1 MSINIMEDCPALP
14 ITEKKFKIDRRSKS
28 RGRSSVSTTSIGA
41 TEPEL
46 KCRVA
51 RGDYIIVNGF
61 NLRQSLTCLPC
72 NSCKRHRCITAANF
86 DECEQAFYFDNCS
99 IFRCTVTNSKI
110 IRHRTGDFSIAYITT
125 NLDMIDP
132 NTGEA
137 FRDEFGREVKVEG
150 WVKSKHLRK
159 PVSTSKS
166 AEPAVRQ
173 NEREVDRS
181 RSSSVV
187 FTETPFQFGDL
198 VLVNPDGNKWVRG
211 EVRKASPLL
220 IQVEGERLPLPFHIS
235 QMKDHPT
242 RTFRAVRDLTV
253 RRNKYRGDAAWGEP
267 KTIKAGE
274 TLKVAYMDGCEG
286 RIVAPFQG
294 WITMRESVHS
304 SLNVVEADWKYN
316 TSGKLQPSIIVS
328 NLPGTLT
335 EESLRRH
342 LRTKCYMRPK
352 TIDFQRRG
360 DQVRA
365 VVTFANHFNALRSL
379 VQKGTSEFAHGWNIT
394 FQWNMAYWKNLALH
408 TLLHPPKSKKQT
420 RRS

>member
-1 MSINIMEDCPALP
+1 MSTVMEDYPALP
-14 ITEKKFKIDRRSKS
+14 ITEQKFKINRRSKS

-46 KCRVA
+46 QCRVA
-51 RGDYIIVNGF
+51 RGDYIIMNGF

-72 NSCKRHRCITAANF
+72 NTCKRHKFTTASNF
-86 DECEQAFYFDNCS
+86 DECEEAFYFDRDV
-99 IFRCTVTNSKI
+99 FRCTVTNSKV
-110 IRHRTGDFSIAYITT
+110 IRHRTGDFSVSYITT

-137 FRDEFGREVKVEG
+137 YLDGFGRKVKVEG

-166 AEPAVRQ
+166 AEPAVRR

-187 FTETPFQFGDL
+187 YTETPFQFRDL

-211 EVRKASPLL
+211 EVHKTSPLL

-235 QMKDHPT
+235 QIKDHPT
-242 RTFRAVRDLTV
+242 RQFRAVRDLTV
-253 RRNKYRGDAAWGEP
+253 RRNKYRGDEAWGDAE
-267 KTIKAGE
+267 TIKAGE
-274 TLKVAYMDGCEG
+274 TLKIAYMDGCEG

-294 WITMRESVHS
+294 WITMRDSVHS

-316 TSGKLQPSIIVS
+316 TSGKIQPSIIVS

-342 LRTKCYMRPK
+342 LRFECYMKPK
-352 TIDFQRRG
+352 TIAFQRKG
-360 DQVRA
+360 EEVRA

-408 TLLHPPKSKKQT
+408 TLLHPPKPKKQT
-420 RRS
+420 KRS